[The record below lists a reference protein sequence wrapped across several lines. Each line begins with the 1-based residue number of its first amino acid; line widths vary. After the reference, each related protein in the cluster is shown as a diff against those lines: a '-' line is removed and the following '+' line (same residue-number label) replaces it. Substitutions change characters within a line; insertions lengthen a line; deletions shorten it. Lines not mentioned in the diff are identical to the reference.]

1 MMTTIKNTT
10 TKTYICVYIHKM
22 WCIWLVIIIIM
33 AMSIRYDTFVSYR
46 AIFNIDTQ
54 QRLPSQAS
62 SRYALPVA
70 NIDPS

>member
-1 MMTTIKNTT
+1 
-10 TKTYICVYIHKM
+10 M